1 MPGSTRAATKHSID
15 HNGTAY
21 GNLYAE
27 GSITGGPT
35 MMNGAQQYTSSN
47 IRTVIKQP
55 INFSNF
61 TTSLTDISRA
71 AQLSGIYLN
80 DATAAAW
87 QLTFVSNG
95 TVLISKC
102 TLTSGKADDVAAPT
116 CGAATTYNV
125 PSNGAIYAQQD
136 VVVAGGTS
144 TCGSPSITGNCVNG
158 RVTVASAQ
166 DVIIG
171 NNIDYVSTGD
181 DVLGLIAGNEM
192 IVAQWC
198 PNNLNWRAATIAQTG
213 QWRSST
219 STQSKGTAVF
229 TGSTATNGGGYM
241 SMFATRVYQYDSSL
255 SYLQPPW
262 FPTIDF
268 AYTVLLFRELPAP

>member
-1 MPGSTRAATKHSID
+1 
-15 HNGTAY
+15 
-21 GNLYAE
+21 
-27 GSITGGPT
+27 
-35 MMNGAQQYTSSN
+35 MMNGAKKYTSAN

-55 INFSNF
+55 IQFSNF

-87 QLTFVSNG
+87 RLTFVSDG
-95 TVLISKC
+95 TVQISKC
-102 TLTSGKADDVAAPT
+102 SLTSGKADDVAAPT

-125 PSNGAIYAQQD
+125 PSNGAIYSQQD
-136 VVVAGGTS
+136 VVVSGGTS

-166 DVIIG
+166 DIVIG
-171 NNIDYVSTGD
+171 NNIDYVTTGD

-192 IVAQWC
+192 IVAQWA

-213 QWRSST
+213 QWRSS
-219 STQSKGTAVF
+219 SSSQSKNTAIF
-229 TGSTATNGGGYM
+229 TGSTATNKGGYM
-241 SMFATRVYQYDSSL
+241 SMYATRVYNYDASL